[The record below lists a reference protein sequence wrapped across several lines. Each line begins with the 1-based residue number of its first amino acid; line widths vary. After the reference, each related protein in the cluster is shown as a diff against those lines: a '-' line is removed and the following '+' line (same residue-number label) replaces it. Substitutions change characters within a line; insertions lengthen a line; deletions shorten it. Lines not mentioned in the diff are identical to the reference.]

1 MMQIQILTRYSPAKG
16 QRLDPGSVIEVESE
30 IALDLIQRGIALP
43 VKTQAEHAVGT
54 GQTVGG
60 S

>member
-1 MMQIQILTRYSPAKG
+1 MQIRILTRYSPAKG
-16 QRLDPGSVIEVESE
+16 TRLDPGSVVEVESE
-30 IALDLIQRGIALP
+30 IALDLIKRGIAAP
-43 VKTQAEHAVGT
+43 VKTKAEHAVAP

>member
-1 MMQIQILTRYSPAKG
+1 MMQIRFLTRYSPVKG
-16 QRLDPGSVIEVESE
+16 QRFEAGAVVEVEAE
-30 IALDLIQRGIALP
+30 IAADLIQRGIALP
-43 VKTQAEHAVGT
+43 VQPPVEHAVAP

>member
-1 MMQIQILTRYSPAKG
+1 MQIRILTRYSPAKG
-16 QRLDPGSVIEVESE
+16 QRLDPGSVVEVDNE
-30 IALDLIQRGIALP
+30 IALDLIQRGIAAP
-43 VKTQAEHAVGT
+43 VPTKAKHAVAP

>member
-1 MMQIQILTRYSPAKG
+1 MLIRFTTRWSPVKG
-16 QRLDPGSVIEVESE
+16 QRFDVGAVVEVEPE
-30 IALDLIQRGIALP
+30 VAADLIQRGVALP
-43 VKTQAEHAVGT
+43 VQTQAEHAVAP

>member
-1 MMQIQILTRYSPAKG
+1 MQIMFITRYSPAKG
-16 QRLDPGSVIEVESE
+16 QRFEPGTIVEVENE
-30 IALDLIQRGIALP
+30 IALDMIQRGVAKP
-43 VKTQAEHAVGT
+43 VRIEAEHAVAP

>member
-1 MMQIQILTRYSPAKG
+1 MQIMFITRYSPAKG
-16 QRLDPGSVIEVESE
+16 QRFEPGSIAEVENE
-30 IALDLIQRGIALP
+30 IALDLIQRGVAKAVRIE
-43 VKTQAEHAVGT
+43 AEHAVAP

>member
-1 MMQIQILTRYSPAKG
+1 MQIRILTRYSPAKG
-16 QRLDPGSVIEVESE
+16 QRLDPGSVVEVEAE
-30 IALDLIQRGIALP
+30 IAADLIQRGIALP
-43 VKTQAEHAVGT
+43 VQTQAEHAVAP

>member
-1 MMQIQILTRYSPAKG
+1 MQIMFITRYSPAKG
-16 QRLDPGSVIEVESE
+16 QRFEPGNIVEVEDE
-30 IALDLIQRGIALP
+30 IALDMIQRGVAKP
-43 VKTQAEHAVGT
+43 VRIEAEHAVAP

>member
-1 MMQIQILTRYSPAKG
+1 MQIMFVTRYSPAKG
-16 QRLDPGSVIEVESE
+16 QRFEPGTIVDVDNE
-30 IALDLIQRGIALP
+30 IALDMIQRGVAKAVRIE
-43 VKTQAEHAVGT
+43 AEHAIAP

>member
-1 MMQIQILTRYSPAKG
+1 MWIAMLTRYSPAKG
-16 QRLDPGSVIEVESE
+16 QRLDPGSVVEVENE
-30 IALDLIQRGIALP
+30 IALDLIQRGIAAP
-43 VKTQAEHAVGT
+43 VKTRAEHAVGP

>member
-1 MMQIQILTRYSPAKG
+1 MQIRILTRYSPAKG
-16 QRLDPGSVIEVESE
+16 QRLDPGSVVEVESE
-30 IALDLIQRGIALP
+30 IALDMIQRGIAAP
-43 VKTQAEHAVGT
+43 VKTQAEHAVAP

>member
-1 MMQIQILTRYSPAKG
+1 MMQIRFLTRYSPAKG
-16 QRLDPGSVIEVESE
+16 QRFEAGAVVEVESE

-43 VKTQAEHAVGT
+43 VQTQAEHAVAP
-54 GQTVGG
+54 GQTNRG

>member
-1 MMQIQILTRYSPAKG
+1 MMQIRFLTRYSPAKG
-16 QRLDPGSVIEVESE
+16 QRFEAGAEIEVDSE
-30 IALDLIQRGIALP
+30 IALDMIQRGIAAP
-43 VKTQAEHAVGT
+43 VPTKAEHAVAP